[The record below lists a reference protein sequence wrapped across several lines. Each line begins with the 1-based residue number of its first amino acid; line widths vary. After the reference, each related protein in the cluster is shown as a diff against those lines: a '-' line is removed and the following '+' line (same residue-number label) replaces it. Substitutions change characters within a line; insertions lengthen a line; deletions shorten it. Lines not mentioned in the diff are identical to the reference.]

1 MVQLGFLL
9 LIEIAE
15 ASLRNVATGRVWK
28 KGLVIGEHAALVLA
42 GNMQ

>member
-1 MVQLGFLL
+1 VVQLGCLL

-15 ASLRNVATGRVWK
+15 ASLRNVTTVLVWK
-28 KGLVIGEHAALVLA
+28 KGLLVGEHAALVLA

>member
-15 ASLRNVATGRVWK
+15 ASLRNVATVLVWK
-28 KGLVIGEHAALVLA
+28 KRLLIGEHAALMLA